1 MGRNSEEGAG
11 RRASR
16 DMEEAH
22 GLESPASPWVG
33 VPATLPRRERRD
45 RRPSQ
50 RRREANEAEAALE
63 AILEARLGPPPSP
76 VSIAGTSPADVVDEP
91 RSSGVAHLEMG
102 IAGTSPVGIA
112 GVNHELDQV
121 EQCRAH
127 ALWASAPSL
136 HQYRT
141 THPVACISL
150 SFATACT

>member
-63 AILEARLGPPPSP
+63 AILEARLGPPLSPPSLVSP
-76 VSIAGTSPADVVDEP
+76 VGIAED
-91 RSSGVAHLEMG
+91 RSSNAVAHLEVG

-127 ALWASAPSL
+127 AFWASALSL